1 VQACEAAACQS
12 LLEAVLRKGCQIRS
26 LDLGDDDVTDASDD
40 RAGDAAAARQVL
52 IATVLVK
59 RDGTPWT
66 GNTPAQ
72 RVAPFHKILA
82 DLQERVTSET
92 LADLPALAGG
102 GWRSAREAAS
112 SSSEGL
118 MDRDKVDA
126 GDQDCGTSNPM
137 YPRDNSDDDQIAQ
150 VGGDSEEQH
159 AADDDAHWI
168 QPPPLPLVSSQNVA
182 TVDST
187 SSSSFSAGQ
196 NQYNVRLVGGP
207 TGTGLQLLGWSG
219 EIAEWRLH
227 GVATKLATRDVD
239 GEA

>member
-1 VQACEAAACQS
+1 
-12 LLEAVLRKGCQIRS
+12 
-26 LDLGDDDVTDASDD
+26 
-40 RAGDAAAARQVL
+40 
-52 IATVLVK
+52 VLVK

-66 GNTPAQ
+66 GNTTPAQ

-150 VGGDSEEQH
+150 VGGDSEARHEQH

-168 QPPPLPLVSSQNVA
+168 QPPPLPPGVWSADGHIDVQTHVLIWKIGPVDTVSGHAYVITFLFHWTTGRALSQGTLCWLA
-182 TVDST
+182 G
-187 SSSSFSAGQ
+187 SF
-196 NQYNVRLVGGP
+196 L
-207 TGTGLQLLGWSG
+207 
-219 EIAEWRLH
+219 
-227 GVATKLATRDVD
+227 
-239 GEA
+239 

>member
-1 VQACEAAACQS
+1 MQACEAAACQS

-150 VGGDSEEQH
+150 VGGDSEARHEQH

-168 QPPPLPLVSSQNVA
+168 QPPPLPPGVWSADGHIDVQTHVLIWKIGPVDTVSGHA
-182 TVDST
+182 
-187 SSSSFSAGQ
+187 
-196 NQYNVRLVGGP
+196 
-207 TGTGLQLLGWSG
+207 
-219 EIAEWRLH
+219 
-227 GVATKLATRDVD
+227 
-239 GEA
+239 